1 MKLKACLLFS
11 SLWLIALPCTAKEF
25 NIPNGD
31 TQALL
36 KAITLCNQSPEADVI
51 ILARN
56 GLYAIDKPIHPHF
69 LLPPLKNKL
78 TIEGNGSEIRRYI
91 KAAYALMATDRNS
104 DIIVRNLTL
113 AEGSEGAITNHGN
126 LQLDRVKIIDTDS
139 GKAKAIIGNWGRMS
153 LSNTELAYNH
163 IPIQAHDAGVIINHG
178 ELSLSFS
185 MIHNNTVRLNKN
197 RFALA
202 LGALNF
208 GNIKING
215 FNVGNNDIDPEI
227 QDSQISGIINMGSA
241 KIYGR
246 FPENMILRKQATKN
260 TIQ

>member
-1 MKLKACLLFS
+1 MNLKACLLFS
-11 SLWLIALPCTAKEF
+11 SLLLMALPCAAKEF
-25 NIPNGD
+25 SISNGD
-31 TQALL
+31 TKALL
-36 KAITLCNQSPEADVI
+36 KAITLCNESPEADVI

-78 TIEGNGSEIRRYI
+78 TIEGNGSEIRRYV
-91 KAAYALMATDRNS
+91 KAAYAHISIEKNS
-104 DIIVRNLTL
+104 DIILRSLTL
-113 AEGSEGAITNHGN
+113 AEGSEGAIINRGN

-139 GKAKAIIGNWGRMS
+139 GKAKAIISNWGRMS

-185 MIHNNTVRLNKN
+185 MIHNNTVRLNRN

-215 FNVGNNDIDPEI
+215 FSIADNDIDPEI
-227 QDSQISGIINMGSA
+227 QDSQISGIINIGSA
-241 KIYGR
+241 KIHGR
-246 FPENMILRKQATKN
+246 FPEKLVLRKQ
-260 TIQ
+260 